1 MEHALQVQNHEPPP
15 VEPISR
21 DQIIKY
27 LDTFGLTSE
36 LNDLEKEQFVEIAEA
51 YQLNPFKREVYCV
64 PYGEGEYRRL
74 SIITGYEVFI
84 KRAERTGK
92 LDGWHAWVE
101 GDSEDTF
108 KAVIEIFRKDWSHPF
123 QHSVYW
129 KEAVQR
135 RRDGSLTQ
143 FWKKMPRFQLR
154 KVCISQ
160 GFRLCFPD
168 ELGGMP
174 YDPSELPEEMTTVKV
189 TPMPTSPIENQSDRS
204 ATVQESTHP
213 AKKENPRLVQIREQ
227 LESNKDHFS
236 ENHLKWIESQ
246 LEINPSEDNLQK
258 LEQHIN
264 EVLKKKTIV
273 KPLKRLANTAKQ
285 QEKVQIGKPQQEPA
299 LIF

>member
-1 MEHALQVQNHEPPP
+1 MEHALQVQSQEPMP
-15 VEPISR
+15 VETISR

-27 LDTFGLTSE
+27 MNTFGLASE
-36 LNDLEKEQFVEIAEA
+36 LNDLEKQQFIQIAEA
-51 YQLNPFKREVYCV
+51 YQLNPFKKEIYAV

-101 GDSEDTF
+101 GDTEDTF
-108 KAVIEIFRKDWSHPF
+108 KAMIEIFRKDWSHPF
-123 QHSVYW
+123 QHQVYW

-143 FWKKMPRFQLR
+143 FWKKMPKFQLR

-174 YDPSELPEEMTTVKV
+174 YDASELPEEMTNGTQPPASEPMESHITDSGLPQETTV
-189 TPMPTSPIENQSDRS
+189 PPEN
-204 ATVQESTHP
+204 
-213 AKKENPRLVQIREQ
+213 KNPQLTKIRLK

-246 LEINPSEDNLQK
+246 LQNNPSEDNLNK
-258 LEQHIN
+258 MEQHI
-264 EVLKKKTIV
+264 EDVLKKKTV
-273 KPLKRLANTAKQ
+273 VQPLKRMANAAKQ
-285 QEKVQIGKPQQEPA
+285 REKIQIGEPNPEPA